1 VSGRCSVG
9 VYCSLAC
16 SGAFTSVST
25 TYSEVRERGACVI
38 NGCPR
43 HGSGALVIE
52 SYQILRRS
60 YLVFVLSSI
69 ACNYAICYSCSSVKI
84 IRLRGGGGR

>member
-1 VSGRCSVG
+1 MSRRYSVG

-16 SGAFTSVST
+16 SGTFTCVST
-25 TYSEVRERGACVI
+25 TYSEVRERGTCVI

-52 SYQILRRS
+52 SY
-60 YLVFVLSSI
+60 
-69 ACNYAICYSCSSVKI
+69 
-84 IRLRGGGGR
+84 